1 LAEDAMGA
9 RAYWADWVGR
19 RPGRGSGLARPIEPA
34 GLDSREGFKF
44 EIDSEF
50 QMNLEFGKTL
60 RNFTR
65 RFRRNLNMRIFLN
78 SSRLL
83 KDFQKNKICHAM
95 ICNLSPN

>member
-1 LAEDAMGA
+1 MGA

-50 QMNLEFGKTL
+50 QMNLEFGKT
-60 RNFTR
+60 F
-65 RFRRNLNMRIFLN
+65 LNMRIFLN

-83 KDFQKNKICHAM
+83 KDFQKK
-95 ICNLSPN
+95 